1 MAHIPHALSLPEV
14 AFPVAQYLELDD
26 LAACSLVYK
35 SFYASFAPYLWANV
49 QLEVPSASEENST
62 PPRFTSKIDLS
73 QYTRPS
79 SPKNSTMDTLAIPI
93 RRLYFHYAARCTNL
107 HSILISA
114 HSCAI
119 QYEEAY
125 WNTCEALVRQNSNC
139 LRSLTLLDW
148 RLRISNPLYP
158 FWNLL
163 HTCAQHANL
172 SKLRTR
178 YGKFHAQELEA
189 FWTICRQLEI
199 LELTDMDIQ
208 TDIPTTHGAIPAIDG
223 VLSSPSTKPVTP
235 TAVRFPKLLGL
246 TLDGIKLRPE
256 HQMEQFILQS
266 PMLHTLVLRLKAYK
280 FSLDHFCDCFAAQT

>member
-1 MAHIPHALSLPEV
+1 MISQLAAVVSKSTFAIRSFSIPSFAPHCSRTAPQDLMAHIPHALSLPEV

-199 LELTDMDIQ
+199 LELTDMDMSI
-208 TDIPTTHGAIPAIDG
+208 
-223 VLSSPSTKPVTP
+223 
-235 TAVRFPKLLGL
+235 LLGL
-246 TLDGIKLRPE
+246 SDDWSATVSERVHHGNQP
-256 HQMEQFILQS
+256 
-266 PMLHTLVLRLKAYK
+266 
-280 FSLDHFCDCFAAQT
+280 